1 MPIGSPRPD
10 TALRQVWRGRRG
22 LTLLELLVVLGVLA
36 LASGGVVWRLH
47 DPTARQ
53 LQQEAS
59 RLAAVLEAARS
70 QSRARGQALR
80 WRTTPDGYAF
90 DGAAQK
96 QWPAHW
102 LFEDTQ
108 AQVWGAPALLLGP
121 EPVIGGQAVAVV
133 HGPTGRSVW
142 VLTDGVRPFKVQ
154 WPTPTPAAGSVAN

>member
-10 TALRQVWRGRRG
+10 GALRHPGGDRRG
-22 LTLLELLVVLGVLA
+22 LSLLELLVVLCVLA

-47 DPTARQ
+47 DPAARQ

-70 QSRARGQALR
+70 QSHARGQALR
-80 WRTTPDGYAF
+80 WRATPEGYAF
-90 DGAAQK
+90 DGAAA
-96 QWPAHW
+96 PPTPW

-108 AQVWGAPALLLGP
+108 ARVWGAQALLLGP
-121 EPVIGGQAVAVV
+121 EPVIGSQAVVIT

-154 WPTPTPAAGSVAN
+154 WPTPAAGSSGN

>member
-1 MPIGSPRPD
+1 MAAPALTHPD
-10 TALRQVWRGRRG
+10 PARWQPSRVRRG
-22 LTLLELLVVLGVLA
+22 LSLLELLVVLCVLA

-47 DPTARQ
+47 DPAARQ

-80 WRTTPDGYAF
+80 WRTTPEGYTF
-90 DGAAQK
+90 DGAAGPPG
-96 QWPAHW
+96 PAPW
-102 LFEDTQ
+102 LFEDTR
-108 AQVWGAPALLLGP
+108 AQVWGAQALLLGP
-121 EPVIGGQAVAVV
+121 EPVIGSQAVAVI

-154 WPTPTPAAGSVAN
+154 WPAPTAQAGRS